1 MSSHHGFTSRARYSP
16 LLVSSDAA
24 VQSEAA
30 APMET
35 RATWW
40 ILLAVAVVAYLLPLR
55 ALLHAPGAAMEEGF
69 MLVFPD
75 RVLHGAVPHKDFLYL
90 YGPGSLWAL
99 AGIYK
104 VFGTHLLVERLAGLA
119 QLIGMALAAGLLVR
133 WWGRAVAISA
143 VLLNVVFVMPAVQLI
158 AIPWTGGAA
167 LALGALVALLQ
178 ARHDDGAPAGAAPSG
193 GGRAPRWALTGG
205 VLAGVAMLFRIDLGL
220 AVALGGGAAIFG
232 LSRPVVKRALI
243 GLAIGLAP
251 YLVHLATAG
260 PGNVVRGMVIDPIF
274 HLRAAR
280 HLPIPPDPSHL
291 VGVARVIA
299 AFDRSWPFPRL
310 TPAQQ
315 IFTWFMLLAGLTVAL
330 VLFGI
335 WRVRRDP
342 TAFRPR
348 VLLAGALFGV
358 GMFPQALQR
367 ADSAHLGWVGGTVVV
382 LVPAALAELITS
394 VRPAWRSAWVGL
406 GTGVAVIA
414 AVSLL
419 FPTYTTRRYIGA
431 VQDSVSLPKSIAI
444 ESEGR
449 SWYVGNDPAF
459 AHSIESLLHAVE
471 HDVRPGGR
479 VIVGNTDM
487 RRVPYNDTFLYYLL
501 PHYVPGTASMEFEP
515 GLTNRRGTTLTGEMQ
530 RADAFIASDRWLN
543 WNEPNDSTVPGDPGP
558 ADVLHRRFCLKD
570 DFGNGFKLFLPCH

>member
-1 MSSHHGFTSRARYSP
+1 S
-16 LLVSSDAA
+16 
-24 VQSEAA
+24 
-30 APMET
+30 
-35 RATWW
+35 
-40 ILLAVAVVAYLLPLR
+40 
-55 ALLHAPGAAMEEGF
+55 MEEGF

-75 RVLHGAVPHKDFLYL
+75 RVLHGSVPNKDFLYL

-99 AGIYK
+99 AGVYK

-119 QLIGMALAAGLLVR
+119 QLIGMAVAAGLLVR

-143 VLLNVVFVMPAVQLI
+143 VLLNVLFVMPAVQLI

-178 ARHDDGAPAGAAPSG
+178 ARHDDGRETTAREAGG
-193 GGRAPRWALTGG
+193 ERARKWALVGG
-205 VLAGVAMLFRIDLGL
+205 VLAGGAMLFRIDLGL
-220 AVALGGGAAIFG
+220 AVALGGGAAIWG
-232 LSRPVVKRALI
+232 LSRPVVKRALL
-243 GLAIGLAP
+243 GTAIGLAP
-251 YLVHLATAG
+251 YLLHLATAG
-260 PGNVVRGMVIDPIF
+260 PGNVLRGMIIDPIL

-280 HLPIPPDPSHL
+280 HLPIPPDPGHL

-315 IFTWFMLLAGLTVAL
+315 IFVWFVLLAAITVAL
-330 VLFGI
+330 VLFALC
-335 WRVRRDP
+335 RVRRDP
-342 TAFRPR
+342 RAFRPR

-367 ADSAHLGWVGGTVVV
+367 ADSAHLGWVGGTVLV
-382 LVPAALAELITS
+382 LVPAAITELIVS
-394 VRPAWRSAWVGL
+394 VRPSWRQMWVGL
-406 GTGVAVIA
+406 GAGVAVIA

-431 VQDSVSLPKSIAI
+431 VQDSVQLPKSIAI
-444 ESEGR
+444 ASEGR
-449 SWYVGNDPAF
+449 SWYVGDDPAF
-459 AHSIESLLHAVE
+459 ARSIESLLRAVE
-471 HDVRPGGR
+471 HDVKPGGR

-501 PHYVPGTASMEFEP
+501 PRYVPGTASMEFEP
-515 GLTNRRGTTLTGEMQ
+515 GLTNRRGTTLTREME

-543 WNEPNDSTVPGDPGP
+543 WNEPNDAMRPGDSGP
-558 ADVLHRRFCLKD
+558 ADVLHRRFCLHR
-570 DFGNGFKLFLPCH
+570 DFGNGFKLFLPCAPGGSDASGQ